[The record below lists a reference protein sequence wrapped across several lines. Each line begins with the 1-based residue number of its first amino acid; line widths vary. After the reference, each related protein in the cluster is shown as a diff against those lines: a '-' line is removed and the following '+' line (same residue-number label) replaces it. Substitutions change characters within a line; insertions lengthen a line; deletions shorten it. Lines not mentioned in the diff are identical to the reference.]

1 MQTERGI
8 IDGIVKLIS
17 RTEDGFYRLPAFI
30 DAHVHVES
38 SHLTPAQFGRLIATQ
53 GTLAAICDPHEIV
66 NVMGEAGL
74 DFMLA
79 DARRSPADLRFAL
92 PSCVPATPFETS
104 GAALS
109 AADTARLFAVHP
121 ELVALGEMM
130 NVPGVLADDP
140 EVLGKIAAAK
150 AAGKRIDGHF
160 PSGRGEA
167 LSRYVAAG
175 ISSDHESLT
184 VDEALEKVAAGLT
197 VFIREGS
204 AAKNLAQLLPAVTDA
219 NWERFC
225 FCTDDISAADL
236 LSSGGI
242 VNCIRTAVRLG
253 MPPERA
259 VALATVNPARHY
271 GLSLSDRD
279 YVVVRDLT
287 GFEIV
292 RVVKDG
298 RPLPPPGDSAV
309 SVPPPD
315 TVHLPDLSG
324 RVFRAPEP
332 KDGRLDVIGVMDG
345 SLLTEHL
352 RRDPSDTDDL
362 ALLTVIERHGKNGNI
377 ASAWTART
385 GLRSGAIATTV
396 AHDHHNLL
404 VLGNDTDDIRAAAA
418 HLASLGGGQCV
429 VLNGKIL
436 ADLPLPIA
444 GLMSASPAADV
455 AARIEALKTAAKQT
469 GCTLSD
475 PFATLSFLALPVIP
489 ALKLTDRGLFA
500 L

>member
-1 MQTERGI
+1 MRSAME
-8 IDGIVKLIS
+8 LIS

-38 SHLTPAQFGRLIATQ
+38 SHLTPARFGRLIAAQ
-53 GTLAAICDPHEIV
+53 GTLAAVCDPHEIV

-109 AADTARLFAVHP
+109 AADTARLFAAHP
-121 ELVALGEMM
+121 ELIALGEMM
-130 NVPGVLADDP
+130 NVPGVLADNP

-160 PSGRGEA
+160 PGGRGETLA
-167 LSRYVAAG
+167 RYAAAG

-184 VDEALEKVAAGLT
+184 ADEALEKVAAGLT

-204 AAKNLAQLLPAVTDA
+204 AAKNLRDLLPAVTDD
-219 NWERFC
+219 NWEHFC

-242 VNCIRTAVRLG
+242 INCIRTAVRLG
-253 MPPERA
+253 MSPERA
-259 VALATVNPARHY
+259 VRLATVNPARHY
-271 GLSLSDRD
+271 GLSLSERD
-279 YVVVRDLT
+279 GVVVRDLAD
-287 GFEIV
+287 FEIV

-298 RPLPPPGDSAV
+298 RPLAANDCPEDSPA
-309 SVPPPD
+309 
-315 TVHLPDLSG
+315 TANTIRLPDLSG
-324 RVFRAPEP
+324 RAFRAPEP
-332 KDGRLDVIGVMDG
+332 KGGRLDVIGVTDG
-345 SLLTEHL
+345 SLVTEHL
-352 RRDPSDTDDL
+352 RRDPADTGDL

-385 GLRSGAIATTV
+385 GLRRGAIATTV

-404 VLGNDTDDIRAAAA
+404 VLGNDADDIRTAAA
-418 HLASLGGGQCV
+418 HLAALGGGQCV
-429 VLNGKIL
+429 VLDGKVV

-444 GLMSASPAADV
+444 GLMSMRSAAEV
-455 AARIEALKTAAKQT
+455 AAQIGTLNAAARRT
-469 GCTLSD
+469 GSTLAD

-500 L
+500 P

>member
-1 MQTERGI
+1 M
-8 IDGIVKLIS
+8 DGTVELIS

-38 SHLTPAQFGRLIATQ
+38 SHLTPAQFGRLIAAQ
-53 GTLAAICDPHEIV
+53 GTLTAICDPHEIV

-79 DARRSPADLRFAL
+79 DAKRSPADLRFTL

-121 ELVALGEMM
+121 DLIALGEMM

-160 PSGRGEA
+160 PGGRGEA
-167 LSRYVAAG
+167 LSRYAAAG
-175 ISSDHESLT
+175 ITSDHETLT
-184 VDEALEKVAAGLT
+184 ADEALEKVAAGMT

-204 AAKNLAQLLPAVTDA
+204 AAKNLANLLPAVTDA
-219 NWERFC
+219 NWEHFC

-236 LSSGGI
+236 LASGGI
-242 VNCIRTAVRLG
+242 VNCIRTAVALG
-253 MPPERA
+253 MAPERA

-279 YVVVRDLT
+279 YVAVRDLT
-287 GFEIV
+287 DFEIV

-298 RPLPPPGDSAV
+298 RPLPPPDDSAV
-309 SVPPPD
+309 SVLPPCGNAGAN
-315 TVHLPDLSG
+315 TVHLPDLAG
-324 RVFRAPEP
+324 RIFHAPEP
-332 KDGRLDVIGVMDG
+332 KDGRLDVIGVTDG

-352 RRDPSDTDDL
+352 RREPSDTGDL
-362 ALLTVIERHGKNGNI
+362 ALLTVIERHGKNGNVT
-377 ASAWTART
+377 SAWTART
-385 GLRSGAIATTV
+385 GLRRGAIATTV

-404 VLGNDTDDIRAAAA
+404 VLGNDAGDIRAAAA
-418 HLASLGGGQCV
+418 HLAAIGGGQCV
-429 VLNGKIL
+429 VQDGKVL
-436 ADLPLPIA
+436 ADLPLPVA
-444 GLMSASPAADV
+444 GLMSTCPAADV
-455 AARIEALKTAAKQT
+455 AARIEALKAATRQT
-469 GCTLSD
+469 GSTLSD

>member
-1 MQTERGI
+1 MNGTVE
-8 IDGIVKLIS
+8 LIS

-38 SHLTPAQFGRLIATQ
+38 SHLTPSRFGRLIAAQ
-53 GTLAAICDPHEIV
+53 GTLTAICDPHEIV

-79 DARRSPADLRFAL
+79 DAKRSPADLRFTL

-109 AADTARLFAVHP
+109 AADTARLFAAHS
-121 ELVALGEMM
+121 ELIGLGEMM

-160 PSGRGEA
+160 PGGRGAA
-167 LSRYVAAG
+167 LSRYAAAG
-175 ISSDHESLT
+175 ISSDHETLT
-184 VDEALEKVAAGLT
+184 ADEALEKVAAGMT

-242 VNCIRTAVRLG
+242 INCIRTAVRLG
-253 MPPERA
+253 MDPERA

-271 GLSLSDRD
+271 GLTISDRD

-298 RPLPPPGDSAV
+298 RPLPSPSDSAV
-309 SVPPPD
+309 SVLSPGGNAGVS

-332 KDGRLDVIGVMDG
+332 KDGRLDVIGVVDG

-352 RRDPSDTDDL
+352 RREPSDTDDL

-385 GLRSGAIATTV
+385 GLRRGAIATTV

-404 VLGNDTDDIRAAAA
+404 VLGNDADDIRAAAT
-418 HLASLGGGQCV
+418 HLASIGGGLCV
-429 VLNGKIL
+429 VMDGKIL

-455 AARIEALKTAAKQT
+455 AARIEALKTAARQT
-469 GCTLSD
+469 GSTLSD

>member
-1 MQTERGI
+1 MGGTME
-8 IDGIVKLIS
+8 LIS
-17 RTEDGFYRLPAFI
+17 RTEDGLYRLPAFI

-38 SHLTPAQFGRLIATQ
+38 SHLTPARFGRLIAAQ
-53 GTLAAICDPHEIV
+53 GTLTAICDPHEIV

-79 DARRSPADLRFAL
+79 DARRSPADLRFTL

-104 GAALS
+104 GATLS

-121 ELVALGEMM
+121 ELIALGEMM

-160 PSGRGEA
+160 PGGRGEA
-167 LSRYVAAG
+167 LSRYAAAG
-175 ISSDHESLT
+175 ITSDHET
-184 VDEALEKVAAGLT
+184 ITADEALEKVAAGMT

-204 AAKNLAQLLPAVTDA
+204 AAKNLADLLPAVSDA
-219 NWERFC
+219 NWEHFC

-236 LSSGGI
+236 LASGGI
-242 VNCIRTAVRLG
+242 VNCIRTAARLG
-253 MPPERA
+253 MDPERA

-287 GFEIV
+287 SFEIV

-298 RPLPPPGDSAV
+298 QVLSNADALPTPGGDAGTH
-309 SVPPPD
+309 
-315 TVHLPDLSG
+315 TVRLPDLSG

-332 KDGRLDVIGVMDG
+332 KDGRIDVIGVSDG

-352 RRDPSDTDDL
+352 RRAPSDTDDL
-362 ALLTVIERHGKNGNI
+362 ALLTVIERHGKNGNV

-385 GLRSGAIATTV
+385 GLRRGAIATTI

-404 VLGNDTDDIRAAAA
+404 VLGNEADDIRAAAA

-429 VLNGKIL
+429 VLNGKVL

-444 GLMSASPAADV
+444 GLMSACPATDV
-455 AARIEALKTAAKQT
+455 ASRIEALKAAARQT

>member
-1 MQTERGI
+1 MSE
-8 IDGIVKLIS
+8 LIT
-17 RTEDGFYRLPAFI
+17 RTEDGFYRLPAFV

-38 SHLTPAQFGRLIATQ
+38 SHLTPARFGRLVAAQ
-53 GTLAAICDPHEIV
+53 GTLAAVCDPHEIV
-66 NVMGEAGL
+66 NVTGEAGL

-109 AADTARLFAVHP
+109 AADTARLFAARP

-140 EVLGKIAAAK
+140 EVLGKIAAAR

-160 PSGRGEA
+160 PGGRGEA
-167 LSRYVAAG
+167 LSRYAASG
-175 ISSDHESLT
+175 VTSDHEST
-184 VDEALEKVAAGLT
+184 TADEALEKVAAGMT

-204 AAKNLAQLLPAVTDA
+204 AAKNLEALLPAVTDD
-219 NWERFC
+219 NWRSFC
-225 FCTDDISAADL
+225 FCTDDISAEDL
-236 LSSGGI
+236 LASGGI

-253 MPPERA
+253 MGPERA

-271 GLSLSDRD
+271 ALTLSDRS
-279 YVVVRDLT
+279 YVVVRDLVS
-287 GFEIV
+287 FEIV

-298 RPLPPPGDSAV
+298 RVLETDDGPEDEPTAAN
-309 SVPPPD
+309 
-315 TVHLPDLSG
+315 TVRLPDLSD
-324 RVFRAPEP
+324 RAFRAPGP
-332 KDGRLDVIGVMDG
+332 KDGRLDVIGVTDG

-352 RRDPSDTDDL
+352 RREPSDTGDL
-362 ALLTVIERHGKNGNI
+362 ALLTVIERHGKNGNV

-385 GLRSGAIATTV
+385 GLRRGALATTV

-404 VLGNDTDDIRAAAA
+404 VLGNGADDIRAAAA
-418 HLASLGGGQCV
+418 HLASTGGGQCV
-429 VLNGKIL
+429 VLDGTVV

-444 GLMSASPAADV
+444 GLMSARPAAEV
-455 AARIEALKTAAKQT
+455 AARASALKAAARRT
-469 GCTLSD
+469 GCTLAD

-489 ALKLTDRGLFA
+489 AIKLTDRGLFPPA
-500 L
+500 TAR

>member
-1 MQTERGI
+1 MNGTME
-8 IDGIVKLIS
+8 LIS
-17 RTEDGFYRLPAFI
+17 RTEDGLYRLPAFI

-38 SHLTPAQFGRLIATQ
+38 SHLTPARFGRLIAAQ
-53 GTLAAICDPHEIV
+53 GTLTAICDPHEIV
-66 NVMGEAGL
+66 NVMGEDGL

-79 DARRSPADLRFAL
+79 DARRSPADLRFTL

-121 ELVALGEMM
+121 ELIALGEMM
-130 NVPGVLADDP
+130 NVPGILADDP

-160 PSGRGEA
+160 PGGRGAA
-167 LSRYVAAG
+167 LSRYAAAG

-184 VDEALEKVAAGLT
+184 ADEALEKVAAGMT

-204 AAKNLAQLLPAVTDA
+204 AAKNLADLLPAVTDA

-242 VNCIRTAVRLG
+242 INCIRTAVRLG
-253 MPPERA
+253 MDPERA

-287 GFEIV
+287 DFEIV

-298 RPLPPPGDSAV
+298 QPLPPPDDSAV
-309 SVPPPD
+309 SVPSPD
-315 TVHLPDLSG
+315 TVHLPNLTG

-332 KDGRLDVIGVMDG
+332 KDGRLDVIGVTDG
-345 SLLTEHL
+345 SLVTEHL

-362 ALLTVIERHGKNGNI
+362 ALLTVIDRHGKNGNV

-385 GLRSGAIATTV
+385 GLRHGAIATTV

-404 VLGNDTDDIRAAAA
+404 VLGNDADDIRAAAA

-455 AARIEALKTAAKQT
+455 ATRIETLKTAARQT

>member
-1 MQTERGI
+1 MNGAME
-8 IDGIVKLIS
+8 LIS

-38 SHLTPAQFGRLIATQ
+38 SHLTPARFGRLIAAQ
-53 GTLAAICDPHEIV
+53 GTLTAVCDPHEIV

-74 DFMLA
+74 DFMLT
-79 DARRSPADLRFAL
+79 DAKRSPADLRFAL

-109 AADTARLFAVHP
+109 AADTARLFAAHP
-121 ELVALGEMM
+121 ELIALGEMM
-130 NVPGVLADDP
+130 NVPGVLGGDP

-160 PSGRGEA
+160 PGGHGEA
-167 LSRYVAAG
+167 LARYGAAG
-175 ISSDHESLT
+175 VSSDHESLT
-184 VDEALEKVAAGLT
+184 ADEALEKIAAGLT

-204 AAKNLAQLLPAVTDA
+204 AAKNLRDLLPAVTDE
-219 NWERFC
+219 NWEHFC

-253 MPPERA
+253 MDPERA
-259 VALATVNPARHY
+259 VALATINPARHY
-271 GLSLSDRD
+271 GLSLSERD
-279 YVVVRDLT
+279 YVVVRDLSD
-287 GFEIV
+287 FEIV

-298 RPLPPPGDSAV
+298 RPLAADDETADAPTAAN
-309 SVPPPD
+309 
-315 TVHLPDLSG
+315 TVHLPDLSN
-324 RVFRAPEP
+324 RTFRAPGP
-332 KDGRLDVIGVMDG
+332 KDGRLDVIGVTDG
-345 SLLTEHL
+345 SLVTEHL
-352 RRDPSDTDDL
+352 RRDPSDTGDL

-385 GLRSGAIATTV
+385 GLRHGAIATTI

-404 VLGNDTDDIRAAAA
+404 VLGNDADDIRAAAA
-418 HLASLGGGQCV
+418 HLAVLGGGQCV
-429 VLNGKIL
+429 VRNGKVV
-436 ADLPLPIA
+436 ADLPLPMA
-444 GLMSASPAADV
+444 GLMSARPAAEV
-455 AARIEALKTAAKQT
+455 AAQTRTLNAAARRT
-469 GCTLSD
+469 GTTLSD

>member
-1 MQTERGI
+1 M
-8 IDGIVKLIS
+8 DGTVELIS

-38 SHLTPAQFGRLIATQ
+38 SHLTPARFGRLIAAQ
-53 GTLAAICDPHEIV
+53 GTLTAICDPHEIV

-79 DARRSPADLRFAL
+79 DARRSPADLRFTL

-121 ELVALGEMM
+121 ELIALGEMM
-130 NVPGVLADDP
+130 NVPGVLTDDP

-150 AAGKRIDGHF
+150 ATGKRIDGHF
-160 PSGRGEA
+160 PGGRGEA
-167 LSRYVAAG
+167 LSRYAAAG
-175 ISSDHESLT
+175 ITSDHESLT
-184 VDEALEKVAAGLT
+184 TDEALEKVAAGMT

-204 AAKNLAQLLPAVTDA
+204 AAKNLTDLLPAVTDA
-219 NWERFC
+219 NWEHFC

-253 MPPERA
+253 MDPERA

-287 GFEIV
+287 DFEII

-298 RPLPPPGDSAV
+298 RPLPPLDDSAV
-309 SVPPPD
+309 SVLPPGA
-315 TVHLPDLSG
+315 VNLPDLSG

-332 KDGRLDVIGVMDG
+332 KDGRLDVIGVVDG
-345 SLLTEHL
+345 SLVTEHL
-352 RRDPSDTDDL
+352 RREPSDTDDL
-362 ALLTVIERHGKNGNI
+362 ALLTVIERHGKNGNV

-385 GLRSGAIATTV
+385 GLRHGAIATTV

-404 VLGNDTDDIRAAAA
+404 VLGNDADDIRATAA

-429 VLNGKIL
+429 VLNGKVL

-455 AARIEALKTAAKQT
+455 AARIEALKTAARQT
-469 GCTLSD
+469 GSTLSD

>member
-1 MQTERGI
+1 MGGAME
-8 IDGIVKLIS
+8 LIS

-38 SHLTPAQFGRLIATQ
+38 SHLTPARFGRLIAAQ

-79 DARRSPADLRFAL
+79 DAKRSPAGLRFTL

-109 AADTARLFAVHP
+109 AADTAHLFSAHP
-121 ELVALGEMM
+121 ELIALGEMM

-140 EVLGKIAAAK
+140 EVLGKLAAARS
-150 AAGKRIDGHF
+150 AGKRIDGHF
-160 PSGRGEA
+160 PGGRGAA
-167 LSRYVAAG
+167 LARYAAAG

-184 VDEALEKVAAGLT
+184 ADEALEKVAAGLT

-204 AAKNLAQLLPAVTDA
+204 AAKNLRDLLPAVTDA

-259 VALATVNPARHY
+259 VGLATVNPARHY
-271 GLSLSDRD
+271 GLSLSARD
-279 YVVVRDLT
+279 YVVVRDLAD
-287 GFEIV
+287 FEIV
-292 RVVKDG
+292 RVVRDG
-298 RPLPPPGDSAV
+298 RPLAADDGPADAPTAAR
-309 SVPPPD
+309 
-315 TVHLPDLSG
+315 TVRLPDLSD
-324 RVFRAPEP
+324 RAFRAPGP
-332 KDGRLDVIGVMDG
+332 KDGRLDVIGVTDG
-345 SLLTEHL
+345 SLVTEHL
-352 RRDPSDTDDL
+352 RRDPSDTNDL
-362 ALLTVIERHGKNGNI
+362 ALLTVIERHGRNGNV

-385 GLRSGAIATTV
+385 GLRRGAIATTI

-404 VLGNDTDDIRAAAA
+404 VLGNDADDIRAAAA
-418 HLASLGGGQCV
+418 HLAALGGGQCV
-429 VLNGKIL
+429 VLDGQVV

-444 GLMSASPAADV
+444 GLMSARPAAEV
-455 AARIEALKTAAKQT
+455 AARIGTLNAAARRT
-469 GCTLSD
+469 GCALSD

-489 ALKLTDRGLFA
+489 ALKLTDRGLVA

>member
-1 MQTERGI
+1 M
-8 IDGIVKLIS
+8 DGTMELIS
-17 RTEDGFYRLPAFI
+17 RTEDGLYRLPAFI

-38 SHLTPAQFGRLIATQ
+38 SHLTPARFGRLIAAQ
-53 GTLAAICDPHEIV
+53 GTLTAICDPHEIV

-79 DARRSPADLRFAL
+79 DARRSPADLRFTL

-121 ELVALGEMM
+121 ELIALGEMM

-160 PSGRGEA
+160 PGGRGEA
-167 LSRYVAAG
+167 LSRYAAAG
-175 ISSDHESLT
+175 ISSDHETLT
-184 VDEALEKVAAGLT
+184 ADEALEKVAAGMT

-204 AAKNLAQLLPAVTDA
+204 ATKNLADLLPAVSDA

-253 MPPERA
+253 MDPERA

-271 GLSLSDRD
+271 ALSLPDRD

-287 GFEIV
+287 DFEIV
-292 RVVKDG
+292 RVVKNG
-298 RPLPPPGDSAV
+298 RPLPPLDDNAGAVLPPGGSAGAN
-309 SVPPPD
+309 
-315 TVHLPDLSG
+315 TVHLPDLSN
-324 RVFRAPEP
+324 RAFRAPEP
-332 KDGRLDVIGVMDG
+332 KDGRLDVIGVTDG

-352 RRDPSDTDDL
+352 RREPSDTGDL

-385 GLRSGAIATTV
+385 GLRRGAIATTV

-404 VLGNDTDDIRAAAA
+404 VLGNDADDIRAAAA

-444 GLMSASPAADV
+444 GLMSARPAADV
-455 AARIEALKTAAKQT
+455 ATQIMALNAAARQT
-469 GCTLSD
+469 GSTLSD

-489 ALKLTDRGLFA
+489 ALKLTDQGLF
-500 L
+500 

>member
-1 MQTERGI
+1 ME
-8 IDGIVKLIS
+8 LIS
-17 RTEDGFYRLPAFI
+17 RTEDGLYRLPAFI

-38 SHLTPAQFGRLIATQ
+38 SHLTPARFGRLIAAQ
-53 GTLAAICDPHEIV
+53 GTLTAICDPHEIV

-79 DARRSPADLRFAL
+79 DARRSPADLRFTL

-121 ELVALGEMM
+121 ELIALGEMM
-130 NVPGVLADDP
+130 NVPGVLAGDP

-150 AAGKRIDGHF
+150 ASGKRIDGHF
-160 PSGRGEA
+160 PGGRGEA
-167 LSRYVAAG
+167 LSRYAAAG
-175 ISSDHESLT
+175 ISSDHETLT
-184 VDEALEKVAAGLT
+184 ADEALEKVAAGLT

-253 MPPERA
+253 MDPERA

-271 GLSLSDRD
+271 ALTLSDRD

-287 GFEIV
+287 DFEIV
-292 RVVKDG
+292 RVVKNG
-298 RPLPPPGDSAV
+298 QPLPPPDDSAV
-309 SVPPPD
+309 PVPSPG

-324 RVFRAPEP
+324 HDFRAPEP
-332 KDGRLDVIGVMDG
+332 KDGRLDVIGVTDG

-352 RRDPSDTDDL
+352 RREPSDTADL

-385 GLRSGAIATTV
+385 GLRRGAIATTV

-404 VLGNDTDDIRAAAA
+404 VLGNDADDIRAAAA
-418 HLASLGGGQCV
+418 HLASIGGGQCV
-429 VLNGKIL
+429 VLNGKVL

-455 AARIEALKTAAKQT
+455 AARIEALKTAARQT
-469 GCTLSD
+469 GSMLSD

-500 L
+500 Q

>member
-1 MQTERGI
+1 ME
-8 IDGIVKLIS
+8 LIS

-38 SHLTPAQFGRLIATQ
+38 SHLSPARFGHLIAAQ
-53 GTLAAICDPHEIV
+53 GTLTAICDPHEIV
-66 NVMGEAGL
+66 NVMGEDGL

-79 DARRSPADLRFAL
+79 DAKRSPANLRFTL

-121 ELVALGEMM
+121 ELIALGEMM
-130 NVPGVLADDP
+130 NVPGVIAGDP

-150 AAGKRIDGHF
+150 AAGKQTDGHF
-160 PSGRGEA
+160 PGGHGKA
-167 LSRYVAAG
+167 LSQYAAAG
-175 ISSDHESLT
+175 ITSDHEALT
-184 VDEALEKVAAGLT
+184 ADEALEKVAAGMT
-197 VFIREGS
+197 IFIREGS
-204 AAKNLAQLLPAVTDA
+204 AAKNLANLLPAVTDA
-219 NWERFC
+219 NWEHFC

-242 VNCIRTAVRLG
+242 VNCIRTAVALG
-253 MPPERA
+253 MNPERA
-259 VALATVNPARHY
+259 VALATLNPARHY
-271 GLSLSDRD
+271 GLPLSDRD
-279 YVVVRDLT
+279 YVIVRDLT
-287 GFEIV
+287 NFEIV

-298 RPLPPPGDSAV
+298 QSLNDVTVSAMTPGENAGAN
-309 SVPPPD
+309 

-324 RVFRAPEP
+324 RVFCAPEP
-332 KDGRLDVIGVMDG
+332 KDGRLDVIGVTDG

-352 RRDPSDTDDL
+352 RREPSDTDDL
-362 ALLTVIERHGKNGNI
+362 ALLTVIERHGKNGNV

-385 GLRSGAIATTV
+385 GLRRGAIATTV

-404 VLGNDTDDIRAAAA
+404 VLGNDANDIRTAAT
-418 HLASLGGGQCV
+418 HLASIGGGQCV
-429 VLNGKIL
+429 VQNGKIL

-444 GLMSASPAADV
+444 GLMSAYPATDV
-455 AARIEALKTAAKQT
+455 ATQIETLKTAARNT

-489 ALKLTDRGLFA
+489 SLKLTDRGLFA
-500 L
+500 I

>member
-1 MQTERGI
+1 ME
-8 IDGIVKLIS
+8 LIS
-17 RTEDGFYRLPAFI
+17 KTEDGFYRLPAFI

-38 SHLTPAQFGRLIATQ
+38 SHLTPAQFGRLIAAQ
-53 GTLAAICDPHEIV
+53 GTLTAVCDPHEIV

-74 DFMLA
+74 DFMLE
-79 DARRSPADLRFAL
+79 DAKRSPADLRFAL

-109 AADTARLFAVHP
+109 AADTARLFAAHP
-121 ELVALGEMM
+121 ELIALGEMM
-130 NVPGVLADDP
+130 NVPGVLGDDP

-160 PSGRGEA
+160 PGGHGEA
-167 LSRYVAAG
+167 LARYAAAG
-175 ISSDHESLT
+175 VSSDHESLT
-184 VDEALEKVAAGLT
+184 TDEALEKVATGLT

-204 AAKNLAQLLPAVTDA
+204 AAKNLRDLLPAVTDA

-253 MPPERA
+253 MDPERA
-259 VALATVNPARHY
+259 VSLATVNPARHY

-279 YVVVRDLT
+279 YVVVRNLSD
-287 GFEIV
+287 FEIV

-298 RPLPPPGDSAV
+298 RPLAADDRSA
-309 SVPPPD
+309 D
-315 TVHLPDLSG
+315 TPAAANTVRLPDLSN
-324 RVFRAPEP
+324 RAFRAPGP
-332 KDGRLDVIGVMDG
+332 KDGRLDVIGVTDG
-345 SLLTEHL
+345 SLVTEHL
-352 RRDPSDTDDL
+352 RRDPSDTNDL

-385 GLRSGAIATTV
+385 GLRRGAIATTV

-404 VLGNDTDDIRAAAA
+404 VLGNDADDVRAAAA
-418 HLASLGGGQCV
+418 HLAALGGGQCV
-429 VLNGKIL
+429 VRNGKVV

-444 GLMSASPAADV
+444 GLMSARPAAEV
-455 AARIEALKTAAKQT
+455 AARIGTLNAAARRT
-469 GCTLSD
+469 GCTLAD

>member
-1 MQTERGI
+1 MNGTME
-8 IDGIVKLIS
+8 LIS

-38 SHLTPAQFGRLIATQ
+38 SHLTPARFGRLIAAQ
-53 GTLAAICDPHEIV
+53 GTLTAICDPHEIV

-79 DARRSPADLRFAL
+79 DAKGSPADLRFTL

-109 AADTARLFAVHP
+109 AADTARLFAAHP
-121 ELVALGEMM
+121 ELIALGEMM

-160 PSGRGEA
+160 PDGRGEA

-175 ISSDHESLT
+175 ISSDHETLT
-184 VDEALEKVAAGLT
+184 ADEALEKVAAGLT

-225 FCTDDISAADL
+225 FCTDDISAANL

-242 VNCIRTAVRLG
+242 VNCIRAAVRLG
-253 MPPERA
+253 MAPERA

-271 GLSLSDRD
+271 ALSLSDRD
-279 YVVVRDLT
+279 YVVVKDLT
-287 GFEIV
+287 DFEIV

-298 RPLPPPGDSAV
+298 HPLPPPDDGAI

-315 TVHLPDLSG
+315 TVHLPDLSD

-332 KDGRLDVIGVMDG
+332 KDGQLDVIGVTDG

-352 RRDPSDTDDL
+352 RREPSDTDDL

-385 GLRSGAIATTV
+385 GLRHGAIATTV

-404 VLGNDTDDIRAAAA
+404 VLGNDADDIRAAAA
-418 HLASLGGGQCV
+418 HLASIGGGQCV
-429 VLNGKIL
+429 VMDGKVL

-455 AARIEALKTAAKQT
+455 AAQIDALKTAARQT
-469 GCTLSD
+469 GSTLAD

-489 ALKLTDRGLFA
+489 ALKLTDQGLFA
-500 L
+500 Q